1 VTKERPMTNRQ
12 RLAVHLNNENCSS
25 CHALIDPIGFG
36 FEKLDAV
43 GRFREKQTIVFR
55 PARGE
60 QNTDGPTRVALDLD
74 TTGHVAGIRDS
85 EFSSVPGLGKILAT
99 SAQCQEC
106 VVKQLFRYAAGR
118 HETAAD
124 RVAIR
129 KAFEEF
135 RHSGFLFQELLVSLS
150 RWVIFPPGGDDGG
163 SSH

>member
-1 VTKERPMTNRQ
+1 
-12 RLAVHLNNENCSS
+12 
-25 CHALIDPIGFG
+25 
-36 FEKLDAV
+36 
-43 GRFREKQTIVFR
+43 
-55 PARGE
+55 
-60 QNTDGPTRVALDLD
+60 
-74 TTGHVAGIRDS
+74 
-85 EFSSVPGLGKILAT
+85 
-99 SAQCQEC
+99 

-135 RHSGFLFQELLVSLS
+135 RRSGFLFQELVISLS